1 MTIGMQSPEILLK
14 DLNEALREL
23 RGAAT
28 LLGDERLDP
37 ELKPVMQRLHLAEV
51 LGNTWIMAI
60 GGSQGAGKTTLLS
73 TLYSLSGEDAQWLKP
88 NEGRGEK
95 LPVLVLEDA
104 MHTKAQGAV
113 RKVRKTENGRYQLVE
128 EDVSASDFQK
138 AVSDSDQEVLL
149 PVLKVPQRYFG
160 RPNQAWLLLPG
171 YEPQDRK
178 NKAWQEL
185 MRQALVAAGGCVI
198 VTDETRMANQQQ
210 VEIVK
215 DMMSN
220 ELRGAQALVVVSKT
234 EAARGKPDRL
244 EELRSTAQRVF
255 GVESDRVLCA
265 GADDPSYV
273 EEWLP
278 PLKAAIQELSLSGGG
293 DRKAQLARLEEV
305 LGRDL
310 TRALNLIRNKSQLF
324 FQQPDGGE
332 GGPREV
338 LKTCL
343 ETFDEARDQLRS
355 RYHDKVEQLL
365 AEQFKPAWDDLKR
378 RLINDHEGVWNA
390 VTSIFDTVTETQQ
403 RIDRDVSSAWQSSG
417 SVLERHAAAVTKLTQ
432 DTLGGPRNALA
443 LPSGTPLQRLG
454 YADANQQP
462 VRWDRPDPE
471 DQQNLQIIFARS
483 KNSDTISPDW
493 TTKGFKDAIKLLP
506 ALTLEY
512 ARAASLMPALVG
524 VHPVS
529 LAEASGSERPDLIRQ
544 SVQQLGESVELG
556 QTVLRSIATVLA
568 IDVASDGKIDVIAA
582 LLGSIGVGATTTGA
596 ATTGAATGGAATG
609 GGAASDSVAGS
620 AAAGGAAAISGVGAA
635 IVGVVA
641 VGYLVH
647 SAMQAVHRHDAQGH
661 VLAEQLLRNIKDQH
675 QRHFLRHFDRLM
687 DQVRSRL
694 VQRLRGRYRLDESL
708 MEQDRLA
715 KALADARALQRDLL
729 DELGRS
735 GQTLMLFNV
744 EAAT

>member
-1 MTIGMQSPEILLK
+1 MKIGMQSPEILLK

-23 RGAAT
+23 RGAAM
-28 LLGDERLDP
+28 LLDDERLDA
-37 ELKPVMQRLHLAEV
+37 ELLPVMRRLLLAEV

-73 TLYSLSGEDAQWLKP
+73 TLYRLSGEDAQWLKP

-104 MHTKAQGAV
+104 TLKRAQGAV
-113 RKVRKTENGRYQLVE
+113 RRVRNTGNGRYQLTE
-128 EDVSASDFQK
+128 DDVSVPEFQG
-138 AVSDSDQEVLL
+138 AVSDPDPEVLL
-149 PVLKVPQRYFG
+149 PVLKVPQHYFS
-160 RPNQAWLLLPG
+160 RANQAWLLLPG

-185 MRQALVAAGGCVI
+185 MRQALVAAAGCVI

-210 VEIVK
+210 VDIVK

-220 ELRGAQALVVVSKT
+220 ELSGAQALVVISKT
-234 EAARGKPDRL
+234 EATRGKPDRL

-255 GVESDRVLCA
+255 GVGSDRVLCA
-265 GADDPSYV
+265 GADDSSYV
-273 EEWLP
+273 NEWLP
-278 PLKAAIQELSLSGGG
+278 PLKAAIQNLSLSGGG

-310 TRALNLIRNKSQLF
+310 TRALNLIRNRSQLF
-324 FQQPDGGE
+324 FQQQDGGE

-343 ETFDEARDQLRS
+343 EAFDDAKDRLRS
-355 RYHDKVEQLL
+355 SYHDEVEQLL
-365 AEQFKPAWDDLKR
+365 AEQFKPAWDNLQSQ
-378 RLINDHEGVWNA
+378 LINDHEGVWNS
-390 VTSIFDTVTETQQ
+390 VKGIFDTVTETQQ

-417 SVLERHAAAVTKLTQ
+417 SVLERHAAAIARLTQ
-432 DTLGGPRNALA
+432 KSLGAPENALT
-443 LPSGTPLQRLG
+443 LPTGTPLQRLG
-454 YADANQQP
+454 YADANQKP
-462 VRWDRPDPE
+462 VRWERPDWE
-471 DQQNLQIIFARS
+471 DQKNLQIIFTRS
-483 KNSDTISPDW
+483 KNSDTINNDCP
-493 TTKGFKDAIKLLP
+493 TKGFKGAVELLP

-524 VHPVS
+524 VHPGS
-529 LAEASGSERPDLIRQ
+529 LTEASGRERPDLILQ
-544 SVQQLGESVELG
+544 SVQQLGDGVELG

-568 IDVASDGKIDVIAA
+568 VDVASDGDIDVIPA
-582 LLGSIGVGATTTGA
+582 LLGSIGIGTAAA
-596 ATTGAATGGAATG
+596 ATSAAG
-609 GGAASDSVAGS
+609 GS
-620 AAAGGAAAISGVGAA
+620 AAAGGAAASGTAAGGAAAIGGVGAA
-635 IVGVVA
+635 VVGVVA

-647 SAMQAVHRHDAQGH
+647 SAIQTVQRHDAKGRVIAH
-661 VLAEQLLRNIKDQH
+661 QLLLNIKDQH
-675 QRHFLRHFDRLM
+675 QRHFMRHFDSMM
-687 DQVRSRL
+687 DQVRSQL
-694 VQRLRGRYRLDESL
+694 VQRLRERYRLEESL

-735 GQTLMLFNV
+735 GQTLMLFNT
-744 EAAT
+744 EAAI

>member
-1 MTIGMQSPEILLK
+1 MQSPEILLK

-28 LLGDERLDP
+28 LLGDERLDA
-37 ELKPVMQRLHLAEV
+37 ELLPVMRRLLLAEV

-73 TLYSLSGEDAQWLKP
+73 TLYRLSGEDAQWLKP

-104 MHTKAQGAV
+104 ILTKVQGAV
-113 RKVRKTENGRYQLVE
+113 RRVRDTGNGRYQLF
-128 EDVSASDFQK
+128 EDNVSTSEFQQ
-138 AVSDSDQEVLL
+138 AVSDPEPEVLL
-149 PVLKVPQRYFG
+149 PVLKVPQRYFS
-160 RPNQAWLLLPG
+160 RPSQAWLLLPG
-171 YEPQDRK
+171 YEPQERE

-185 MRQALVAAGGCVI
+185 MRQALVAAAGCVI

-244 EELRSTAQRVF
+244 AELHSTAQRVF

-265 GADDPSYV
+265 GADDSSYID
-273 EEWLP
+273 EWLP
-278 PLKAAIQELSLSGGG
+278 MLKAAIQDLSLSGGG

-324 FQQPDGGE
+324 FQQRDGGE

-343 ETFDEARDQLRS
+343 EAFDDARDQLRTS
-355 RYHDKVEQLL
+355 YHDKVERLL
-365 AEQFKPAWDDLKR
+365 AEQFEPSWDNLQS
-378 RLINDHEGVWNA
+378 RLTNDHEGFLNS
-390 VTSIFDTVTETQQ
+390 VTGFFDTVTETQQ
-403 RIDRDVSSAWQSSG
+403 RIDRDVTSAWQSSG
-417 SVLERHAAAVTKLTQ
+417 SVLERHAAAVAHLTQ
-432 DTLGGPRNALA
+432 KALGAPDNPLTLPFE
-443 LPSGTPLQRLG
+443 TPLQRLG

-483 KNSDTISPDW
+483 KNSDAISTDRA
-493 TTKGFKDAIKLLP
+493 TKGFKSAVELLP

-512 ARAASLMPALVG
+512 ARVASLMPALVG

-529 LAEASGSERPDLIRQ
+529 LTEAAGSERPDLIRQ
-544 SVQQLGESVELG
+544 SIQQLGDGVELG
-556 QTVLRSIATVLA
+556 KTVLRSIATVLA
-568 IDVASDGKIDVIAA
+568 IDVASDGDIDVVPA
-582 LLGSIGVGATTTGA
+582 LLGSIGVGTA
-596 ATTGAATGGAATG
+596 AAATGAATGGAA
-609 GGAASDSVAGS
+609 ASST
-620 AAAGGAAAISGVGAA
+620 AAAGGAAIGGVGAA
-635 IVGVVA
+635 VVGVVA

-647 SAMQAVHRHDAQGH
+647 SAMQAVHRNDAKGRAIAH
-661 VLAEQLLRNIKDQH
+661 QLLLNIKDHH
-675 QRHFLRHFDRLM
+675 QRHFMRHFDSLM
-687 DQVRSRL
+687 DQIRSRL
-694 VQRLRGRYRLDESL
+694 VQRLRERYRLDESL

-715 KALADARALQRDLL
+715 KALVDARALQRDLL

-735 GQTLMLFNV
+735 GKTVMLFN
-744 EAAT
+744 AKATT